1 VTYGTQ
7 QLLEEVSY
15 VAYHFHWPFDQILDL
30 EHPLRRE
37 FVRQIGAIN
46 AAVNAASAA
55 EVDASDGAGADPGE
69 DRTSLYAIQNAAQSW
84 MQSAAGAAGSTAG
97 TRW

>member
-15 VAYHFHWPFDQILDL
+15 VAYHFHWPLDQILDL

-37 FVRQIGAIN
+37 FVQRIGAIN

-55 EVDASDGAGADPGE
+55 AADGSGDGDGYAGAGIA
-69 DRTSLYAIQNAAQSW
+69 
-84 MQSAAGAAGSTAG
+84 AAGA
-97 TRW
+97 RW

>member
-15 VAYHFHWPFDQILDL
+15 VAYHFHWPMAEILDL

-37 FVRQIGAIN
+37 FVTRIGTIN
-46 AAVNAASAA
+46 ERLNEQAAAVP
-55 EVDASDGAGADPGE
+55 AGTA
-69 DRTSLYAIQNAAQSW
+69 
-84 MQSAAGAAGSTAG
+84 AAGQPRLDLPTG
-97 TRW
+97 W